1 MQACIRREAAESTS
15 SKRKSKELAQL
26 SIHATHKFTVLQKAH
41 RGRALNQSE
50 LNTDGP
56 WRRQHH
62 TLAVRLEDGNCQWPV
77 QLMKN
82 AGLAAFNITSMEC

>member
-26 SIHATHKFTVLQKAH
+26 SIHATHKFTVLQKAD

-50 LNTDGP
+50 FNPDGP
-56 WRRQHH
+56 SRRQHH
-62 TLAVRLEDGNCQWPV
+62 TLAVRLEDGNWPV

-82 AGLAAFNITSMEC
+82 ARLAAFHITSMEC